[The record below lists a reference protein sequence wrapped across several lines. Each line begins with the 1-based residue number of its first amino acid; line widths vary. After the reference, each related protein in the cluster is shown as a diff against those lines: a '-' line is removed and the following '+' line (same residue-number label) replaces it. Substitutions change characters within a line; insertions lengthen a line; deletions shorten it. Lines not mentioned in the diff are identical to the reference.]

1 MSFLGSLARH
11 LRRRRH
17 IEQDLDEEVRAH
29 LELLVDQ
36 RRGTGLDEAAARRAG
51 LLELG
56 GIGQV
61 KDAVRDV
68 RRGVWLEQVWR
79 DLQYAARMLRRAPL
93 FSAVAIL
100 TLSLCIGANT
110 ALFSVV
116 NAILLRPL
124 PFDRAS
130 ELYVVSSTYQ
140 GARREFTSFSDFSD
154 WRATSRDFTQML
166 RFAATVRVS
175 RPRAD
180 PSP

>member
-1 MSFLGSLARH
+1 MSFLGSLTRN

-36 RRGTGLDEAAARRAG
+36 RRATGLDEAAARRAAQ
-51 LLELG
+51 LDLG

-68 RRGVWLEQVWR
+68 RRGVWLAQVWR

-116 NAILLRPL
+116 NAVLFRSL

-140 GARREFTSFSDFSD
+140 G
-154 WRATSRDFTQML
+154 
-166 RFAATVRVS
+166 
-175 RPRAD
+175 
-180 PSP
+180 